1 MTEYNVNLDFDND
14 DEFLYGGIDE
24 QTAEPQVT
32 LEGEEMLDLD
42 SFQ

>member
-24 QTAEPQVT
+24 TVEPQVT
-32 LEGEEMLDLD
+32 LEGKQMLN
-42 SFQ
+42 